1 MAGVGKLNEKL
12 FSPEVSLGIVCKY
25 FISEDPPQSPI
36 RVVIGILFA
45 EVWVE
50 MAKEAKMP
58 TNHQIVYDFHGWIE
72 YSDRLTRIAWKQSY

>member
-45 EVWVE
+45 EV
-50 MAKEAKMP
+50 
-58 TNHQIVYDFHGWIE
+58 
-72 YSDRLTRIAWKQSY
+72 